1 MKVCDHLQE
10 LFALG
15 STKYINN
22 VPSIRDEKNSIKLP
36 GTREEMDG
44 NLEVRFSYA
53 T

>member
-1 MKVCDHLQE
+1 MKVCNHLQE

-22 VPSIRDEKNSIKLP
+22 VSSIRDQENSIKL
-36 GTREEMDG
+36 GD
-44 NLEVRFSYA
+44 LEVRFNYA